1 MTNLDS
7 MNTKANRIM
16 DEIEGPPQHTDRAM
30 IDQIFD
36 GDPSLFTDHER
47 GRVEKLIATI
57 QPRIKHRFGGS
68 RDFLMQV
75 TDAELE
81 ILHQYNQVL
90 KKRSNL

>member
-1 MTNLDS
+1 MENLDS
-7 MNTKANRIM
+7 MNRKANRIM
-16 DEIEGPPQHTDRAM
+16 DEIQDPLQGSDEDM
-30 IDQIFD
+30 IDQLFD

-47 GRVEKLIATI
+47 ERIEKLIATI
-57 QPRIKHRFGGS
+57 QPRIKHQFGGS

-90 KKRSNL
+90 KKRSTQ